1 MPNFTNF
8 KTTNNRLRSQPI
20 FKTCR
25 KLLLTT
31 ELSNHKSDLHHYNSS
46 IKSLKN
52 NELFDIES
60 TDLNSIQFILDNE
73 ILNNYRHLLKQKSL
87 KKLNN
92 LGIALTMNDII
103 VNNAFISDR
112 NKNRANKVKK
122 VYDLSHDLD
131 EKEIDLLSKGL
142 KFGVQNRN
150 FNHFEILSRFE
161 ELAEN
166 LEKEQISIDFRAKK
180 STVTPLDSFMNKL
193 SFLAEDYIKSSEIRQ
208 NSLTLDEE
216 KTLNN
221 LKLKVKECDLIIN
234 KSDKGNAAVV
244 NKKSDYITKMQLLF
258 SDKTKFELVVSPDL
272 STIEKLEKDF
282 NDRLLAISD
291 EVDKDRKITDENGNE
306 FFAIKKHGSIN
317 QRIYKQLHSTGAKCA
332 VAYGLTKVH
341 KKDLPIRPIISTIG
355 TYNYSTSGYLGK
367 ILEEH
372 FNSNII
378 AHTETV
384 ASDIWLPQKRKFKY
398 TLKDSFDFINKL
410 SKIKIDKD
418 DFIISIDVE
427 SLFTNVPIDETI
439 EIIKKNFF
447 RKKNQKIDKKDK
459 NIGTKNIRKG
469 ISEYD
474 GSFDGLPWEHFEFL
488 FRNCLQ
494 ESIFTFDNKLY
505 KQIDGVSMGSRLGPI
520 TSDIF
525 MNDFET
531 KHMPDL
537 VNLGVKTWLRYVDDI
552 FVIIKSKDE
561 ADKILEFLN
570 SLHKTIKFTMEK
582 QINDSLNFLDVKL
595 TRNMDGSVS
604 TSTYRKPTFTGVMLN
619 WNSLTSIKY
628 KKGLINCLLDR
639 SNKICSSNEQK
650 ILEMED
656 LRNILLANNY
666 PSLVIDKQFEK
677 FEKYKQLNVD
687 KITNPDEK
695 IKYLSL
701 PFINDKSET
710 IARKIQETVRSHF
723 SNINLRVAFK
733 SPATLS
739 SHFPFKDKVT
749 DPSKLS
755 MVVYHLKCKNCDA
768 DYIGQSKRICNIRMD
783 EHQKPTKNKTNPS
796 HVYEHNIIP
805 GHEIDFDN
813 VVILDRADSVKKLE
827 LKEMLYIRKLKPT
840 LNKQK
845 ESELF
850 TLIIRNV
857 KMENSITRDIQKYLK
872 PKPRPIPKH

>member
-1 MPNFTNF
+1 
-8 KTTNNRLRSQPI
+8 
-20 FKTCR
+20 
-25 KLLLTT
+25 
-31 ELSNHKSDLHHYNSS
+31 
-46 IKSLKN
+46 
-52 NELFDIES
+52 
-60 TDLNSIQFILDNE
+60 
-73 ILNNYRHLLKQKSL
+73 
-87 KKLNN
+87 
-92 LGIALTMNDII
+92 
-103 VNNAFISDR
+103 
-112 NKNRANKVKK
+112 
-122 VYDLSHDLD
+122 
-131 EKEIDLLSKGL
+131 
-142 KFGVQNRN
+142 
-150 FNHFEILSRFE
+150 
-161 ELAEN
+161 
-166 LEKEQISIDFRAKK
+166 
-180 STVTPLDSFMNKL
+180 
-193 SFLAEDYIKSSEIRQ
+193 
-208 NSLTLDEE
+208 
-216 KTLNN
+216 
-221 LKLKVKECDLIIN
+221 
-234 KSDKGNAAVV
+234 
-244 NKKSDYITKMQLLF
+244 
-258 SDKTKFELVVSPDL
+258 
-272 STIEKLEKDF
+272 
-282 NDRLLAISD
+282 
-291 EVDKDRKITDENGNE
+291 
-306 FFAIKKHGSIN
+306 
-317 QRIYKQLHSTGAKCA
+317 
-332 VAYGLTKVH
+332 
-341 KKDLPIRPIISTIG
+341 
-355 TYNYSTSGYLGK
+355 
-367 ILEEH
+367 
-372 FNSNII
+372 
-378 AHTETV
+378 
-384 ASDIWLPQKRKFKY
+384 
-398 TLKDSFDFINKL
+398 
-410 SKIKIDKD
+410 
-418 DFIISIDVE
+418 
-427 SLFTNVPIDETI
+427 
-439 EIIKKNFF
+439 
-447 RKKNQKIDKKDK
+447 
-459 NIGTKNIRKG
+459 
-469 ISEYD
+469 
-474 GSFDGLPWEHFEFL
+474 
-488 FRNCLQ
+488 
-494 ESIFTFDNKLY
+494 
-505 KQIDGVSMGSRLGPI
+505 
-520 TSDIF
+520 
-525 MNDFET
+525 
-531 KHMPDL
+531 
-537 VNLGVKTWLRYVDDI
+537 
-552 FVIIKSKDE
+552 
-561 ADKILEFLN
+561 
-570 SLHKTIKFTMEK
+570 
-582 QINDSLNFLDVKL
+582 
-595 TRNMDGSVS
+595 MDGSIS

-666 PSLVIDKQFEK
+666 PPLVIDKQFEK